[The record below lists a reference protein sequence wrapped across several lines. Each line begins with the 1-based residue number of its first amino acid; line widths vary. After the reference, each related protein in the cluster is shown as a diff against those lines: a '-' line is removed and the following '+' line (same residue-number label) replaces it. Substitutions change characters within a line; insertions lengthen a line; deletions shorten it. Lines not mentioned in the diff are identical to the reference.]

1 MLIILATTTLLLALT
16 TALPPTCLHH
26 RSTQFAP
33 SPADLFTCPSA
44 SWPPGPGNLLTPQLP
59 DAELQQIMSEI
70 SPVRIQAII
79 EKLVSF
85 GTRNTFSNQTDPNRG
100 IGAARDWIAGQM
112 RGFAETSGGRMSVSV
127 EGYVQGV
134 EARVPFPVR
143 ISNIVATLRG
153 ESDQGRVYVISG
165 HYDSRVTDV
174 NNYMSDAPGADDD
187 GSGVAVSMELARIM
201 ATRRPAATI
210 VFMAVAGE
218 EQNLYGSNFQAQKYK
233 NASVNVEG
241 MFTND
246 IIGASTGDDGT
257 KDPNT
262 IRLFAQGA
270 PTTESRAMTST
281 RASIGGDSDSPAREL
296 ARFVVGVAINQYT
309 AMDVAVIYR
318 ADRYLR
324 GGDHLSF
331 LKAGYPAARFTE
343 PIENFAHQHQDVRVE
358 NGTQYGDLA
367 AFCDYDYI
375 QRAGKVNAAAMW
387 SLAQAPGTP
396 RNVTIDV
403 SVLTN
408 KSSFKW
414 LSSNESGLA
423 GYELVWRPT
432 DAPFWTHV
440 IAVGNVDAYTVNL
453 SKDNVNFGIRA
464 VGTNG
469 YRSPAAF
476 PFPG

>member
-1 MLIILATTTLLLALT
+1 
-16 TALPPTCLHH
+16 
-26 RSTQFAP
+26 
-33 SPADLFTCPSA
+33 
-44 SWPPGPGNLLTPQLP
+44 
-59 DAELQQIMSEI
+59 
-70 SPVRIQAII
+70 
-79 EKLVSF
+79 
-85 GTRNTFSNQTDPNRG
+85 
-100 IGAARDWIAGQM
+100 
-112 RGFAETSGGRMSVSV
+112 
-127 EGYVQGV
+127 
-134 EARVPFPVR
+134 
-143 ISNIVATLRG
+143 
-153 ESDQGRVYVISG
+153 
-165 HYDSRVTDV
+165 
-174 NNYMSDAPGADDD
+174 
-187 GSGVAVSMELARIM
+187 MELARIM
-201 ATRRPAATI
+201 ATHRPAATI

-218 EQNLYGSNFQAQKYK
+218 EQGLFGSNFQALMYK

-246 IIGASTGDDGT
+246 VVGSSTGDDGS

-270 PTTESRAMTST
+270 PTTESPARAST

-296 ARFVVGVAINQYT
+296 ARFVVGVAINRYT
-309 AMDVAVIYR
+309 EMDVAVIYR
-318 ADRYLR
+318 EDRYLR
-324 GGDHLSF
+324 GGDHASF

-343 PIENFAHQHQDVRVE
+343 PKENFAHQHQDVRIE
-358 NGTQYGDLA
+358 NCTQYGDLA
-367 AFCDYDYI
+367 EFLDYGYI

-396 RNVTIDV
+396 QNVTIDV

-414 LSSNESGLA
+414 LTSNETGLA

-440 IAVGNVDAYTVNL
+440 IPVGNLNSYTVDL

>member
-1 MLIILATTTLLLALT
+1 
-16 TALPPTCLHH
+16 
-26 RSTQFAP
+26 
-33 SPADLFTCPSA
+33 
-44 SWPPGPGNLLTPQLP
+44 
-59 DAELQQIMSEI
+59 
-70 SPVRIQAII
+70 
-79 EKLVSF
+79 
-85 GTRNTFSNQTDPNRG
+85 
-100 IGAARDWIAGQM
+100 
-112 RGFAETSGGRMSVSV
+112 
-127 EGYVQGV
+127 
-134 EARVPFPVR
+134 
-143 ISNIVATLRG
+143 
-153 ESDQGRVYVISG
+153 
-165 HYDSRVTDV
+165 
-174 NNYMSDAPGADDD
+174 
-187 GSGVAVSMELARIM
+187 MELARIL
-201 ATRRPAATI
+201 ATRRPAATT

-218 EQNLYGSNFQAQKYK
+218 EQNLYGSNFQAQTYK

-246 IIGASTGDDGT
+246 IIGSSTGDDGT

-270 PTTESRAMTST
+270 PTSEAPATASV

-296 ARFVVGVAINQYT
+296 ARFVVGVGINQYT
-309 AMDVAVIYR
+309 EMDIPVVYR
-318 ADRYLR
+318 TDRYLR
-324 GGDHLSF
+324 GGDHIPF
-331 LKAGYPAARFTE
+331 LRAGYAAARFTE
-343 PIENFAHQHQDVRVE
+343 PKENFAHQHQDVRVE

-367 AFCDYDYI
+367 EFCDYNYI

-403 SVLTN
+403 TVLTN

-414 LSSNESGLA
+414 QASNETGLA

-440 IAVGNVDAYTVNL
+440 IPIGNQNTFTVDL